1 MPAVFNAKVNDAFN
15 EWSKGY
21 GKIQHTSSTMNIVEK
36 YLSQHYHAACGEQSE
51 LLNAIELLKA
61 ADRICSASMWLV
73 AHMTYA
79 KRVSMAGN
87 PLNIDD
93 FKEKAQ
99 GHTGGGTEYDARLY
113 RVSSG

>member
-51 LLNAIELLKA
+51 LLNAIELLKQLIESVVPA
-61 ADRICSASMWLV
+61 CGWLP
-73 AHMTYA
+73 T
-79 KRVSMAGN
+79 
-87 PLNIDD
+87 
-93 FKEKAQ
+93 
-99 GHTGGGTEYDARLY
+99 
-113 RVSSG
+113 